1 MYVNYGQGQQNV
13 EFWGLSPYDDNVQI
27 NNYKAQNGITYPCA
41 GYQGGA
47 AAAINI
53 VISGQPFFRVSYM
66 GSNLSGS
73 FFYIRCLFPP
83 SITCFDPYFAAC
95 GPPMA
100 ADFIAD
106 QTQICETNFV
116 QFTDQSIG
124 NPTLWIWDFPG
135 GNPSTSSEK
144 SACGISK
151 CRSI

>member
-83 SITCFDPYFAAC
+83 SITCL
-95 GPPMA
+95 
-100 ADFIAD
+100 IH
-106 QTQICETNFV
+106 ILLLV
-116 QFTDQSIG
+116 VR
-124 NPTLWIWDFPG
+124 LWLLILLLIKLRYVKPILFSLPI
-135 GNPSTSSEK
+135 NQ
-144 SACGISK
+144 
-151 CRSI
+151 